1 MGRVLLW
8 DLAVEK
14 WVGGVREVVLV
25 EFGVVRRVVLCF

>member
-14 WVGGVREVVLV
+14 CVGGVREMVLL
-25 EFGVVRRVVLCF
+25 EFGAVRRVVLCF